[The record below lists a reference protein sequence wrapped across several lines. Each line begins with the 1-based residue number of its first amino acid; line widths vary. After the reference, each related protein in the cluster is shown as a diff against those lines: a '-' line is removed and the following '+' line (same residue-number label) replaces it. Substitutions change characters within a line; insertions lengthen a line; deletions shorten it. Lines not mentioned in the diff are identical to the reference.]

1 MSKALT
7 KKPVDTLK
15 QIVSAESVK
24 KRLDDVW
31 GDNAGAFA
39 VSIIDLYSSDT
50 YLQNCDPGLVVAE
63 CMKAASLKLAV
74 TKSLGQAYI
83 VPFKNKGVMTPTFI
97 LGYRG
102 MIQLALRSNQF
113 QVLNADVVYKG
124 EAVEVDRLSGSVKIT
139 GAKTADKPVGYF
151 AHMVLTNGFTK
162 TIYWTHDEVIAHAKK
177 HSKSFNSKSSA
188 WTTDTDSMCIK
199 TVVRQLLSKW
209 APMSIDFIGGE
220 GDDEKQ
226 PEPIDVTPESEPTDP
241 KPPKKKAEPKKETEP
256 ELPKDEGGNEI
267 VGDFEDMGS
276 EPGDEGPGY

>member
-1 MSKALT
+1 MSKALQ
-7 KKPVDTLK
+7 KNPVKTLK
-15 QIVSAESVK
+15 EIVSAESVK

-39 VSIIDLYSSDT
+39 VSIIDLYSSDS

-124 EAVEVDRLSGSVKIT
+124 ESVEVDRLSGSVKIT
-139 GAKTADKPVGYF
+139 GTKTADKPIGYF

-162 TIYWTHDEVIAHAKK
+162 TIYWTHEEVIAHAKK
-177 HSKSFNSKSSA
+177 HSKSFNNKSSA

-220 GDDEKQ
+220 GDDEVQ
-226 PEPIDVTPESEPTDP
+226 PEPEEKNVTPEPEK
-241 KPPKKKAEPKKETEP
+241 KPPKTEKKKETK
-256 ELPKDEGGNEI
+256 KDEGGNEI
-267 VGDFEDMGS
+267 IDIDPETGKPEENSDD
-276 EPGDEGPGY
+276 PY

>member
-1 MSKALT
+1 MSKALQ
-7 KKPVDTLK
+7 KNPVSTLK
-15 QIVSAESVK
+15 EIVSAESVK

-50 YLQNCDPGLVVAE
+50 YLQGCDPGLVVAE

-74 TKSLGQAYI
+74 TKSLGQAYV
-83 VPFKNKGVMTPTFI
+83 VPFKNKGVLTPTFI

-124 EAVEVDRLSGSVKIT
+124 EIVEVDRLSGSVKISGT
-139 GAKTADKPVGYF
+139 KTSDKPIGYF

-162 TIYWTHDEVIAHAKK
+162 TIYWTHGEVIAHAKK
-177 HSKSFNSKSSA
+177 YSKSFNNKSSA
-188 WTTDTDSMCIK
+188 WTTNTPDMCIK
-199 TVVRQLLSKW
+199 TVVRQLLGKW

-220 GDDEKQ
+220 GDDEIQ
-226 PEPIDVTPESEPTDP
+226 PDPIDITPDEPEKP
-241 KPPKKKAEPKKETEP
+241 KAKKQLKPEPKKDD
-256 ELPKDEGGNEI
+256 KGNEI
-267 VGDFEDMGS
+267 IDVDPETGKPEEGE
-276 EPGDEGPGY
+276 EPDPY